1 MTQPQVSVCVTT
13 CNQQR
18 YVRQCLESV
27 LAQTPD
33 VDLEILVGDDCSD
46 DGTTEIVAEMAEEHK
61 HVISHVRHSPR
72 IGASANMQALLSR
85 AKGRF
90 IARLDGDDYWLPGK
104 LKPQVAYLAANPDCA
119 AVYTNALTVDEA
131 GNPIGIFND
140 VGDECFDLGA
150 MLRRGNFLNNSSV
163 MSRAGGKSAW
173 IELQGP
179 LIDYRVH
186 LLHARSGF
194 LAQLAQPLTV
204 YRINSSGSMVASSND
219 RVRQLYW
226 EAIGSVPRN
235 LVTENDLACGL
246 ADFLKRVVFRAIRTS
261 RWELLEQWAPQVFAA
276 SPYGSIRTGFL
287 LACAIVR
294 TTLIEFRGRFRRGPD
309 GHRLRVLYR
318 R

>member
-1 MTQPQVSVCVTT
+1 MVRPQVSVCVTT
-13 CNQQR
+13 YNQQR
-18 YVRQCLESV
+18 YIRQCLESV
-27 LAQTPD
+27 LAQAID

-46 DGTTEIVAEMAEEHK
+46 DGTTEIVAEMAHLYQ
-61 HVISHVRHSPR
+61 HVVSHLRHSPR
-72 IGASANMQALLSR
+72 IGGSANTQLLLSH
-85 AKGRF
+85 AKAEF

-104 LKPQVAYLAANPDCA
+104 LKLQVAYLVANPDCA
-119 AVYTNALTVDEA
+119 AVYTNALTIDEG

-140 VGDECFDLGA
+140 VGDECFDLAA

-163 MSRAGGKSAW
+163 LFRAAGKKAW
-173 IELQGP
+173 IDLQGP

-204 YRINSSGSMVASSND
+204 YRINSEGSMVSGSNEQ
-219 RVRQLYW
+219 VRQLYW

-246 ADFLKRVVFRAIRTS
+246 ADFLKRVVFRAVRT
-261 RWELLEQWAPQVFAA
+261 RKWALVRKWAPEVFGS
-276 SPYGSIRTGFL
+276 SPYGSIRTGSL
-287 LACAIVR
+287 LACAIFR
-294 TTLIEFRGRFRRGPD
+294 SSLIEIRGRFRRGPD